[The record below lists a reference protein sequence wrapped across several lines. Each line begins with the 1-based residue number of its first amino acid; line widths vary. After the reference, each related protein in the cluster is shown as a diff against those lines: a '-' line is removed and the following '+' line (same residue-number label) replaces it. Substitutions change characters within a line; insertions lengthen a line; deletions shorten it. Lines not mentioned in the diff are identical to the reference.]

1 MSTPSRRAH
10 ANARHERRTVV
21 QNSARICIPA
31 EVVCAVAG
39 RVQRR
44 ARIERSQC
52 VRACARSARTRDR
65 HASRISIGRCA
76 CASLR
81 ECTMKRPRN
90 RVERSTPL
98 TTAITREW
106 KNREYD
112 RTRSALER
120 FLSNFRENSFFSL
133 LEKCSRS
140 YLNGARDY
148 LLIRTSSTSVR

>member
-1 MSTPSRRAH
+1 MRTLVTNGELLCRIQRAFASRRVLV
-10 ANARHERRTVV
+10 RL
-21 QNSARICIPA
+21 
-31 EVVCAVAG
+31 CADVAG

-44 ARIERSQC
+44 ARIASGAGVC

-81 ECTMKRPRN
+81 ERTMKRPRN

-98 TTAITREW
+98 TTIAITREW

-112 RTRSALER
+112 RTRSASKTFSFQLLSGR
-120 FLSNFRENSFFSL
+120 FVSPFPSFWKRVKPSLDGALSNDKKLDR
-133 LEKCSRS
+133 
-140 YLNGARDY
+140 
-148 LLIRTSSTSVR
+148 